1 MSITPQDVLAFWR
14 DAGGERW
21 WKSDPAFD
29 QEIIR
34 RFQSLHQDAAEGRL
48 AHWHT
53 DSYAALALII
63 ILDQFSRNIYRGE
76 PRAFACDPQAREAA
90 SQSILKGFDL
100 EHGEE
105 DRIWF
110 YVPFEH
116 SENLA
121 DQALSVKYFT
131 ERTTSRTFHKFIT
144 DHAQVIERFGRFPHR
159 NAILGRTST
168 PEEQKYLASDQS
180 TGWGQRACRGQTTK
194 KSNHQPDR
202 RI

>member
-34 RFQSLHQDAAEGRL
+34 RFQSLHQDAAEGKL

-53 DSYAALALII
+53 DSQAALALII

-76 PRAFACDPQAREAA
+76 PRAFACDPQAREVA

-131 ERTTSRTFHKFIT
+131 ERTTSRTFHKFIA

-168 PEEQKYLASDQS
+168 PEEQEYLASDQGAS
-180 TGWGQRACRGQTTK
+180 WGQAIK

-202 RI
+202 RV